1 MNLPDWLVAAGLVG
15 LGYLSGS
22 VPFSVLMARL
32 LGRPDPRTVG
42 SGRTGGTNAV
52 RTFGWIGGLAVGLLD
67 IAKGAVPVLLARAI
81 TGGGLLGAAPAG
93 SAGGGALAASGPILE
108 AVTGIASVIG
118 ANRSIFLRFH
128 GGRGVATSIGA
139 MLVMD
144 WRVIAVAAP
153 VFFGV
158 IGVTRFVSLGSLLG
172 SAAGVLALVLFVV
185 AGGTNPVYLLYGV
198 VAGSL
203 IWLAHADN
211 IERLLKGRERRFS
224 VTPDDMV

>member
-1 MNLPDWLVAAGLVG
+1 
-15 LGYLSGS
+15 
-22 VPFSVLMARL
+22 
-32 LGRPDPRTVG
+32 
-42 SGRTGGTNAV
+42 
-52 RTFGWIGGLAVGLLD
+52 
-67 IAKGAVPVLLARAI
+67 
-81 TGGGLLGAAPAG
+81 
-93 SAGGGALAASGPILE
+93 
-108 AVTGIASVIG
+108 
-118 ANRSIFLRFH
+118 
-128 GGRGVATSIGA
+128 